1 VAAEEAGSEVIR
13 PLKVVALDISQKA
26 TAIAATHDPHG
37 EPFLGVFTIPGTA
50 GRPLHEQVDAI
61 EAKVRRSCGRGS
73 DRKVW
78 RPDVVTIEGTFDRPD
93 GHNSNYALHALHAVI
108 KQWLYR
114 RGIPYVDVSPSK
126 VKLWATGSG
135 ATRGVNKVTKDK
147 VIAAVLATYGRLL
160 TINPADDNQCDAVAA
175 LSMTLHAYGQ
185 PLTTDTTSHQ
195 RRALNDVVWPQVDW
209 SRP

>member
-1 VAAEEAGSEVIR
+1 M
-13 PLKVVALDISQKA
+13 VALDISQKA
-26 TAIAATHDPHG
+26 TAVASTHDPHG
-37 EPFLGVFTIPGTA
+37 APFLSVFTIPDTA
-50 GRPLHEQVDAI
+50 GRPLHEQIDVI
-61 EAKVRRSCGRGS
+61 EAKVRRACGGGTGPGRAW
-73 DRKVW
+73 K
-78 RPDVVTIEGTFDRPD
+78 PDVVTCEGTFDRPD

-108 KQWLYR
+108 KQWLHR

-147 VIAAVLATYGRLL
+147 VVAAILATYGRLL

-195 RRALNDVVWPQVDW
+195 RRALNDVVWPAVDW
-209 SRP
+209 GRP